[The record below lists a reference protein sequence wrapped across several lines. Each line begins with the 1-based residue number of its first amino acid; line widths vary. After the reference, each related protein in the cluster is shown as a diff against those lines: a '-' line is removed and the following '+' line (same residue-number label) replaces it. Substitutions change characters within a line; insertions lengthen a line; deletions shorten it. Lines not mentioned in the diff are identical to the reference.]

1 MCFMQRIRDREYN
14 KPEIF
19 SKAMFSKAAFSTT
32 TSPATLKPTAAGLMF
47 LAEVLAA
54 TALFSYCSPVQA
66 SSNQTIAG
74 QTTPSQS
81 GPSKSAVPS
90 STAAL
95 EFPVVLQQK
104 VIAGKTPAGTK
115 IQAKLTVA
123 TLFAGVVI
131 PQDAVLS
138 GEVVESN
145 AKSATDPSRLVIRM
159 DSAQW
164 KNGATPTVIP
174 LTPKLYLTAWYYPA
188 AMTMNRNPPDGIP
201 DAANNPKPWSGGGI
215 YPGQRNPSSP
225 PLSGPDAGKDTFPAS
240 TSNISNHRVLM
251 KHIESASDSDGA
263 VILTSTHSN
272 IKLDKS
278 TTYVLA
284 ATDLLPVK

>member
-1 MCFMQRIRDREYN
+1 
-14 KPEIF
+14 
-19 SKAMFSKAAFSTT
+19 MFSKAAFSTSSAAFKPANIRRAFLIGVLT
-32 TSPATLKPTAAGLMF
+32 ATAALGQTRLAQAGLNQTSP
-47 LAEVLAA
+47 
-54 TALFSYCSPVQA
+54 
-66 SSNQTIAG
+66 NQTG
-74 QTTPSQS
+74 PSQTSPSQS
-81 GPSKSAVPS
+81 RPEIPASA
-90 STAAL
+90 AAW

-104 VIAGKTPAGTK
+104 VIAGKTPVGTK
-115 IQAKLTVA
+115 VQAKLAVA

-138 GEVVESN
+138 GEVTQS
-145 AKSATDPSRLVIRM
+145 ASKSSADPSRLAIRM

-188 AMTMNRNPPDGIP
+188 ALTENQNSDRNP
-201 DAANNPKPWSGGGI
+201 DAANNPKPWNGGGV
-215 YPGQRNPSSP
+215 YPGQRNPTSP
-225 PLSGPDAGKDTFPAS
+225 SLSGPDASKDTFPTS
-240 TSNISNHRVLM
+240 TSNISKRRELM
-251 KHIESASDSDGA
+251 KKIESVSDSAGA

-284 ATDLLPVK
+284 ATDLLPAK